1 MLTHH
6 ERVLAHA
13 HRRVAQLRV
22 EVGGPR
28 LHQVRETEGDVA
40 ESDDDVRTERFV
52 AACSED
58 REEKLRRIGVP
69 LYSTQCLLV
78 ALAPWLQW
86 GCPNAKYTDAREDR
100 AACRHTPN
108 RPARPRV

>member
-86 GCPNAKYTDAREDR
+86 GCPQR
-100 AACRHTPN
+100 AAH
-108 RPARPRV
+108 